1 LFLKEA
7 CDYNLTQASFFC
19 LFFKLNLNIKMKTK
33 YVCQNCSYQSPNW
46 LGQCPECM
54 AWGTLEEE
62 VVAETY
68 GKSGKNK
75 NVLKGSI
82 SSPITL
88 DKVELKKTD
97 RISSGLV
104 ELDRVL
110 GGIQNEQGFVKG
122 QAILLGGEPGIGKS
136 TIALEVV
143 FKAVSQN
150 IRSLYVSGEESA
162 AQILLR
168 ARRIKNNQIGLDQ
181 IEVLSEYNVEKIL
194 YNLEQKKYDLVVI
207 DSIQTMYSEDSVSLA
222 GTMSQV
228 KICASKLVNYA
239 KNNDV
244 ILILIGQVTK
254 EGNFAGPKLLEHMV
268 DTVLYMEGDP
278 DTGLRI
284 LKAVKNRFG
293 SSNEV
298 GIFEMTEKGLSD
310 VVNYASLFLD
320 DDVKDEIGVCK
331 SVVIE
336 GNRFFLVQVQALV
349 DPTPYGLPKRVAEG
363 ISISRLQRICA
374 IVSKYLKINLRA
386 SDVYLK
392 IAGGMRFEDPALD
405 LAVAVAILSSVK
417 GVSVSSELVAFGE
430 LNLTGTVSK
439 VLRTKERVSEA
450 KRLGYKKY
458 LSNENVGALREIEKS
473 IKR

>member
-1 LFLKEA
+1 
-7 CDYNLTQASFFC
+7 
-19 LFFKLNLNIKMKTK
+19 MKTN
-33 YVCQNCSYQSPNW
+33 YVCQNCGHQSPKW
-46 LGQCPECM
+46 LGQCPECL

-62 VVAETY
+62 VVTEVR
-68 GKSGKNK
+68 GKFGKNK

-82 SSPITL
+82 SSPVTL

-97 RISSGLV
+97 RISSGLK

-110 GGIQNEQGFVKG
+110 GGLEDEQGFVKG

-143 FKAVSQN
+143 FKAVAEKLD
-150 IRSLYVSGEESA
+150 SLYISGEESA

-168 ARRIKNNQIGLDQ
+168 ARRIKDSKVGLDEV
-181 IEVLSEYNVEKIL
+181 EVLSEYNVEKIL

-207 DSIQTMYSEDSVSLA
+207 DSIQTMYSEDSASLA

-284 LKAVKNRFG
+284 LKAAKNRFG
-293 SSNEV
+293 SANEV

-310 VVNYASLFLD
+310 VTNYSSLFMD
-320 DDVKDEIGVCK
+320 EEIKNEIGVCK

-392 IAGGMRFEDPALD
+392 IAGGMKFEDPALD

-417 GVSVSSELVAFGE
+417 GVTISSDIVAFGE
-430 LNLTGTVSK
+430 LNLMGTISK
-439 VLRTKERVSEA
+439 VLRTKERTGEA

-458 LSNENVGALREIEKS
+458 ISNENVKALRDLGKIVK
-473 IKR
+473 I

>member
-1 LFLKEA
+1 
-7 CDYNLTQASFFC
+7 
-19 LFFKLNLNIKMKTK
+19 MKTN
-33 YVCQNCSYQSPNW
+33 YVCQNCGHQSPKW
-46 LGQCPECM
+46 LGQCPECL

-62 VVAETY
+62 VVTEVR
-68 GKSGKNK
+68 GKFGKNK

-82 SSPITL
+82 SSPVTL

-97 RISSGLV
+97 RISSGLK

-110 GGIQNEQGFVKG
+110 GGLEAEQGFVKG

-143 FKAVSQN
+143 FKAVAEKLD
-150 IRSLYVSGEESA
+150 SLYISGEESA

-168 ARRIKNNQIGLDQ
+168 ARRIKDSKVGLDEV
-181 IEVLSEYNVEKIL
+181 EVLSEYNVEKIL

-207 DSIQTMYSEDSVSLA
+207 DSIQTMYSEDSASLA

-284 LKAVKNRFG
+284 LKAAKNRFG
-293 SSNEV
+293 SANEV

-310 VVNYASLFLD
+310 VTNYSSLFMD
-320 DDVKDEIGVCK
+320 EEIKNEIGVCK

-392 IAGGMRFEDPALD
+392 IAGGMKFEDPALD

-417 GVSVSSELVAFGE
+417 GVTISSDIVAFGE
-430 LNLTGTVSK
+430 LNLMGTISK
-439 VLRTKERVSEA
+439 VLRTKERTGEA

-458 LSNENVGALREIEKS
+458 ISNENVKALRDLGKIVK
-473 IKR
+473 I